1 MSLGQLLELV
11 GGVLRLDPDAMR
23 AIAQSPDGLRVAL
36 AIVLLG
42 SFSDA
47 VGNSPILFL
56 GGVGGGR
63 FVVCLVVDTL
73 LSVVR
78 IGVWI
83 VSLTLL
89 VNLLPRADIAVADAA
104 LVVGLGLAP
113 TLLSFLALLP
123 LLGPVLLRVIHAWA
137 IVCTVVA
144 LGAILALPVGQA
156 LAAAAAGWVLALVV
170 GHTIDRLVVRGF
182 GGLTRRL
189 LGVDLALR
197 FGQADLVDQ
206 VLAGGLGPGRGAAPG
221 PLVREREGR
230 P

>member
-1 MSLGQLLELV
+1 MSLSWGQFLDLV
-11 GGVLRLDPDAMR
+11 GGILRLDPEAMR
-23 AIAQSPDGLRVAL
+23 AVAQSPDGLRVAL

-56 GGVGGGR
+56 RGVGGAR
-63 FVVCLVVDTL
+63 FVVCLLVDTL

-78 IGVWI
+78 VGVWI
-83 VSLTLL
+83 VSLTVL
-89 VNLLPRADIAVADAA
+89 VNVLPRANISLADAA

-113 TLLSFLALLP
+113 MLFSFLGLLP
-123 LLGPVLLRVIHAWA
+123 LLGPGLLRVLHAWSV
-137 IVCTVVA
+137 VCTVVA
-144 LGAILALPVGQA
+144 LGAIFDLPVGSA
-156 LAAAAAGWVLALVV
+156 IVAAAAGWVLALVV
-170 GHTIDRLVVRGF
+170 GHTVDRLLVRGF

-197 FGQADLVDQ
+197 FGRAELVDQ
-206 VLAGGLGPGRGAAPG
+206 VIAAGLGRSPAAGPG
-221 PLVREREGR
+221 LVAGEGR

>member
-1 MSLGQLLELV
+1 MSLSLGQFLDLV
-11 GGVLRLDPDAMR
+11 GGILRLDPN
-23 AIAQSPDGLRVAL
+23 AILAVAQSPDGLRVAL

-56 GGVGGGR
+56 SGVGGAR
-63 FVVCLVVDTL
+63 FVVCLLVDTL

-78 IGVWI
+78 VGVWV
-83 VSLTLL
+83 VSLTVL
-89 VNLLPRADIAVADAA
+89 VNLLPRADISVADAA

-123 LLGPVLLRVIHAWA
+123 LLGPGLLRLIHAWS
-137 IVCTVVA
+137 IVCIVVV
-144 LGAILALPVGQA
+144 LQVLLDLPLGQA
-156 LAAAAAGWVLALVV
+156 LAAAVAGWVLALVV
-170 GHTIDRLVVRGF
+170 GHTVDRVVLRGL

-206 VLAGGLGPGRGAAPG
+206 VIAGGLVRHPAARPEFGAG
-221 PLVREREGR
+221 QGR